1 MVNPYQSYIKT
12 ELDSLP
18 VAGIIVKGYDRIILE
33 LKRAIENIEKG
44 NIKGKIENIS
54 KALDLLTTLR
64 LGLDFEKGG
73 DIARNLEDIYSFCE
87 REIQLA
93 NLKNDTE
100 RLKSVIKVLDTLKSG
115 WEELAAKS

>member
-18 VAGIIVKGYDRIILE
+18 VAGIIAKGYDRIILE
-33 LKRAIENIEKG
+33 LKSAIENIEKK
-44 NIKGKIENIS
+44 NIRGKIGNIS
-54 KALDLLTTLR
+54 KALDILTTLR

-73 DIARNLEDIYSFCE
+73 DIAKNLEELYAFCE

-93 NLKNDTE
+93 NLKNDVG
-100 RLKSVIKVLDTLKSG
+100 RLRDVIKILDTVKSG
-115 WEELAAKS
+115 WEELAAK

>member
-1 MVNPYQSYIKT
+1 MINPYQSYIKT

-18 VAGIIVKGYDRIILE
+18 VAGIIAKGYDRIILE
-33 LKRAIENIEKG
+33 LKSAIENIEKR

-54 KALDLLTTLR
+54 KAIDLLTTLR

-73 DIARNLEDIYSFCE
+73 EIARNLEDIYSFCE

-93 NLKNDTE
+93 NLKNDVE
-100 RLKSVIKVLDTLKSG
+100 RLQNVIKVLDTVKSG
-115 WEELAAKS
+115 WEELATKS

>member
-12 ELDSLP
+12 ELESLP
-18 VAGIIVKGYDRIILE
+18 VAGIIAKGYDRIILE
-33 LKRAIENIEKG
+33 LKSAIENIEKR

-73 DIARNLEDIYSFCE
+73 EIARNLEDIYSFCE

-93 NLKNDTE
+93 NLKNDVE
-100 RLKSVIKVLDTLKSG
+100 RLQNVIKVLDTVKSG
-115 WEELAAKS
+115 WEELATKS

>member
-18 VAGIIVKGYDRIILE
+18 VAGIIAKGYDRIILE